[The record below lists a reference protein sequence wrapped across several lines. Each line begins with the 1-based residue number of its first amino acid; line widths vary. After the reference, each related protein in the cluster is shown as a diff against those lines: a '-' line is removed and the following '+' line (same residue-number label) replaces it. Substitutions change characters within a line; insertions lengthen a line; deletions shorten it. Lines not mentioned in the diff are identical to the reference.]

1 MGVLSKEVA
10 EAEPASQSASRWS
23 LRDSRTQGALVLAAT
38 IALQVGGGRIA
49 AKLLHG
55 AGAGSVVRMVGA
67 AAEAV
72 AAPSVWASEGVQ
84 KSASFFVMIIV
95 GFLLRIKIKNKAF
108 HTGIKELI
116 MNALLPCVTFKGL
129 VGITMSR
136 EVIKYP
142 LISGALIIWYLVF
155 VRPRRPS
162 RQHAAALL
170 RRR

>member
-10 EAEPASQSASRWS
+10 EAEPVSRWS
-23 LRDSRTQGALVLAAT
+23 LKNSKTQGALVLAAT
-38 IALQVGGGRIA
+38 IALQAGGGRIA
-49 AKLLHG
+49 ANLLRG
-55 AGAGSVVRMVGA
+55 APGAGSVVTMVGA

-95 GFLLRIKIKNKAF
+95 GFLLRLKIKNKAF